1 MLLWSV
7 AHCIQSL
14 VTQEVIAIVFVLL
27 PCEKAAVAEVAAEEK
42 KKGEKDKQ
50 KVLLQLYLHTRGL
63 GWSKLRVYNALSM
76 IVSITSK

>member
-14 VTQEVIAIVFVLL
+14 VTQEVIAIVFVL

-50 KVLLQLYLHTRGL
+50 KVLLQLYLHTKGL
-63 GWSKLRVYNALSM
+63 GLV
-76 IVSITSK
+76 